1 MVGLAL
7 LFGFL
12 LVIPIGAADMPV
24 VISLLN
30 SYAGLA
36 DAAMGFVLMN
46 KIQIITGSLDGTSG
60 FLLSLLMCRAMN
72 RSAMN
77 VLFGAFGK
85 VEKEERAAGRRRPR
99 GPCAASRPRSWRCC
113 STAPARSSS
122 SRATAW
128 RWPRPSTPSATW
140 PSCCRSAAS
149 TSSTPSTRWPAAC
162 PGT

>member
-1 MVGLAL
+1 MVLCLVTLVVMPSSSPVIFYVMVGLAL

-12 LVIPIGAADMPV
+12 LVLPIGAADMPV

-60 FLLSLLMCRAMN
+60 FLLAILMCRAMN
-72 RSAMN
+72 RSAFN

-85 VEKEERAAGRRRPR
+85 V
-99 GPCAASRPRSWRCC
+99 ASED
-113 STAPARSSS
+113 
-122 SRATAW
+122 AT
-128 RWPRPSTPSATW
+128 T
-140 PSCCRSAAS
+140 SAAEAKGS
-149 TSSTPSTRWPAAC
+149 VRSLTHEQAAVLFETANNVIIV
-162 PGT
+162 PGYGMAVAQA